1 MTRDPELLI
10 YSDVDGT
17 LINDAGDNA
26 FAACREAAQ
35 TAQVILASS
44 RTVLELARLQEFIG
58 LDGPV
63 LAENGAVVAVRADDP
78 MASML
83 PGRLGDAT
91 ILERP
96 WRLGHLAPGID
107 ELHARL
113 RHLSRDDRDIVARA
127 LTTAKAGTDRE
138 AKARW
143 HSFLLAMPRGSE
155 RARLIDAFRDAG
167 LRAEPGGHWIQ
178 IVSDA
183 DKGQAANAL
192 TAAWTACHPRP
203 FTVAIGDESND
214 ISLFAAVDQA
224 YVICRPG
231 DGHHPEL
238 LATPGSVG
246 LDALGIAGW
255 EEMLTRLRSADD
267 EPLRAARQA

>member
-1 MTRDPELLI
+1 MTRNSDLLI

-17 LINDAGDNA
+17 LIDDVGDNA
-26 FAACREAAQ
+26 FGACREAAR

-44 RTVLELARLQEFIG
+44 RTVVELARLQEFIG

-63 LAENGAVVAVRADDP
+63 MAENGAIVAVPADDP
-78 MASML
+78 IEL
-83 PGRLGDAT
+83 PGRAGHAM

-96 WRLGHLAPGID
+96 WRLGHLAPGLD

-113 RHLSRDDRDIVARA
+113 HHLSRHDRDVVARA
-127 LTTAKAGTDRE
+127 LTVAKAGTDRE

-143 HSFLLAMPRGSE
+143 HSFLLAMPTGGE
-155 RARLIDAFRDAG
+155 RARLIGAFRDAG

-183 DKGQAANAL
+183 DKGQAARAL
-192 TAAWTACHPRP
+192 TSAWTAWHTRP

-214 ISLFAAVDQA
+214 VSLFAAVDQA

-231 DGHHPEL
+231 DGHHPQL
-238 LATPGSVG
+238 LATPGAIA
-246 LDALGIAGW
+246 LDAQGIAGW
-255 EEMLTRLRSADD
+255 DEMVRRRYSSDD
-267 EPLRAARQA
+267 EPRRAARRG

>member
-1 MTRDPELLI
+1 MHRDPDLLI

-17 LINDAGDNA
+17 LIDDAGDNA
-26 FAACREAAQ
+26 FAACREAARS
-35 TAQVILASS
+35 AQVILASS
-44 RTVLELARLQEFIG
+44 RTVVELARLQEFIG
-58 LDGPV
+58 LEGPV
-63 LAENGAVVAVRADDP
+63 MAENGAVVAVPADDP
-78 MASML
+78 MASAL
-83 PGRLGDAT
+83 PGRPGEAM
-91 ILERP
+91 ILERR

-113 RHLSRDDRDIVARA
+113 HHLSRHDRDVVARA
-127 LTTAKAGTDRE
+127 LTVAKAGTDRE

-143 HSFLLAMPRGSE
+143 HSFLLAMPTGGE

-183 DKGQAANAL
+183 DKGQAAHAL
-192 TAAWTACHPRP
+192 TAAWTASHASP

-238 LATPGSVG
+238 LATPRAVA
-246 LDALGIAGW
+246 LDAPGIEGW
-255 EEMLTRLRSADD
+255 DEMLRRLHSTDD
-267 EPLRAARQA
+267 EPLRAAPPE